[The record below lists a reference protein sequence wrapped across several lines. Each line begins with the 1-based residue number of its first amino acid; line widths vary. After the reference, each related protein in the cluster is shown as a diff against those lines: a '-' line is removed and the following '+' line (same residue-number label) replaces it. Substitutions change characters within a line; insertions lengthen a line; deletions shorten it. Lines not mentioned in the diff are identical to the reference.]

1 MSLLAHRNFLVAA
14 GLVSTLALVACGDD
28 SGTGGSGGDAGSPST
43 GGGGE
48 NSGAGPTTGGGGDGG
63 GGAPPAEQ
71 NIYEIASS
79 LEQYSSLVAAVDKAG
94 LASALQDESASLT
107 VFAPDNDAF
116 AALLG
121 TIGAASLDD
130 VTADQLR
137 PILLYHVLG
146 MEVDS
151 AGALAAAEA
160 NQKVAGLG
168 GSIEF
173 DLEGTTIVLD
183 GLADVVV
190 PDVQATNGIIHGISS
205 VILPS
210 ITDVVVSSDDFST
223 LELALGLA
231 DSDAS
236 QPNLVAT
243 LDDDSQALTVFA
255 PPNDAFTA
263 LITALSADSST
274 GIMGLGDVE
283 SYQVIPIL
291 KYHVVGAVVTAA
303 DVMPGSVTTLGG
315 TANATTMNNGVQING
330 TNVTVANLYTRNG
343 VIHVIDGV
351 LLPSIADVV
360 TTAPEL
366 SGLASVV
373 GLADGGTGTPEVGP
387 ALDAPAATG
396 AYTLFAPSNVAVA
409 GLANPPMNQALTN
422 VLLYHVLNQASPIY
436 AADALGLANPASF
449 PTLLG
454 SAPSSSLIV
463 SSPANTVIL
472 DDSTATNGNV
482 QIPNYFTSNGVI
494 HIIDKVL
501 IPGAG

>member
-28 SGTGGSGGDAGSPST
+28 SGTGGSGGEPST
-43 GGGGE
+43 GGGE

-71 NIYEIASS
+71 NIYELASS

-116 AALLG
+116 AALLAN
-121 TIGAASLDD
+121 IGASSLDD
-130 VTADQLR
+130 VTAGQLR

-146 MEVDS
+146 SEVDS
-151 AGALAAAEA
+151 AGALAAAEG
-160 NQKVAGLG
+160 NEKVAGLG

-183 GLADVVV
+183 GIADVVA

-231 DSDAS
+231 DGDAS
-236 QPNLVAT
+236 QPNLVGT
-243 LDDDSQALTVFA
+243 LDDNAGEFTVFA
-255 PPNDAFTA
+255 PPNAAFTA
-263 LITALSADSST
+263 LVTALAGNPST
-274 GIMGLGDVE
+274 GITGLADVE

-291 KYHVVGAVVTAA
+291 KYHVVGAAVPAA
-303 DVMPGSVTTLGG
+303 DVPNGPVTTLGG
-315 TANATTMNNGVQING
+315 TANATTTNGVQING
-330 TNVTVANLYTRNG
+330 VTVTIANLYTRNG
-343 VIHVIDGV
+343 IIHVIDGV

-360 TTAPEL
+360 TTAPEF
-366 SGLASVV
+366 SELAEVV
-373 GLADGGTGTPEVGP
+373 GAADAGTGIPKIGP

-396 AYTLFAPSNVAVA
+396 AYTLFAPNNAAITALGNGAPS
-409 GLANPPMNQALTN
+409 NQALTD
-422 VLLYHVLNQASPIY
+422 VLRYHVLNQPTAIY
-436 AADALGLANPASF
+436 AADALGLAAPTPFN
-449 PTLLG
+449 TLLG
-454 SAPSSSLIV
+454 TTANQRITV
-463 SSPANTVIL
+463 SSTGSSVVL
-472 DDSTATNGNV
+472 DDTGAPGTADV
-482 QIPNYFTSNGVI
+482 LVVNYFTSNGVI

-501 IPGAG
+501 IPFIPPAD